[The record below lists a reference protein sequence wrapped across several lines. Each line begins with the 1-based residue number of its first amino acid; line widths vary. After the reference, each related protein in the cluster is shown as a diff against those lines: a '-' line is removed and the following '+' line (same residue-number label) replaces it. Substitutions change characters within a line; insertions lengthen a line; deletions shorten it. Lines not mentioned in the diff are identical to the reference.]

1 LTGTTD
7 TTRTLLFDD
16 SHKDNK
22 EVEAYYTYLKEMY
35 TRVLMGNLDL
45 QETKVDG
52 GPVQVTYGH

>member
-1 LTGTTD
+1 MGTTD

-16 SHKDNK
+16 SPKENK
-22 EVEAYYTYLKEMY
+22 EVDTYYTYLKEMY

-52 GPVQVTYGH
+52 GPLQVTYGH

>member
-1 LTGTTD
+1 MGTTD

-22 EVEAYYTYLKEMY
+22 ELEAYYTHLKEMY

-52 GPVQVTYGH
+52 GPQQVTYGH